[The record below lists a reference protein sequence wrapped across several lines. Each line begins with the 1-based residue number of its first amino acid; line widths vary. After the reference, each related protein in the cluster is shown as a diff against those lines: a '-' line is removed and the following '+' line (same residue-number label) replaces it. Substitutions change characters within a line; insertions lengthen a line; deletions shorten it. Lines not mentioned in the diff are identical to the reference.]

1 VLTYGRRRALSRLS
15 RWTRVPRNLT
25 AAFLAVAAVSVIALI
40 WLGVRLVAQDRAL
53 ETERLREKRE
63 SAADRVVAALD
74 QALSGD
80 ERSLVGLP
88 GKGQHP
94 GTAGLALV
102 VAEAGELRVLPET
115 GLLYYP
121 VAPPLPAAAAGL
133 FRAAEESEFRD
144 RDFDRAI
151 EGLRALSVSRDPGVR
166 AGAQL
171 RLARNLRK
179 AGRRDAA
186 LQIYGDLAK
195 VANAAVAG
203 APAGLVAR
211 DARCALLEEIGRR
224 DLLQEEARTLHDDLR
239 AGRWPLERDTYHY
252 YAAQVRRW
260 LEARPEGAAEGE
272 ALARAV
278 EWIWQSWRSAQTVEP
293 GSSGRHSLDYE
304 GTSVTVVWNASGDR
318 LSALAADP
326 SYQRTRWL
334 EPAIGSVREPGVRI
348 AIADAEGRTVHG
360 QRSSDASPESVRVAS
375 ATGLPW
381 TVVVASADVE
391 AGLQFAQRRRLM
403 MAGLAALA
411 LLVIAGTYLIGW
423 AMSRELAMSRLQSD
437 FVSAVSHEFRT
448 PLTSLTQFTE
458 MLVENEGLPAE
469 TRRCYYEAQ
478 ARATGR
484 LSRLVESLLDFS
496 RMEAGARPYR
506 LEPLDAAPLARAVV
520 EEFRLEGAGK
530 GFTIECDDP
539 VGAMVHADR
548 EALSQALWNLL
559 DNAVK
564 YSGPSRVVRVEVE
577 HGREVVLRVRDQGPG
592 IPVSERKQVFRKF
605 ARGSAAR
612 AGNVRGTGIGLAMV
626 RHIVEAHGG
635 RVTVDSEPGSGS
647 TFTIVLPARG

>member
-1 VLTYGRRRALSRLS
+1 MSRLS

-25 AAFLAVAAVSVIALI
+25 AAFLTVAAVSVIALI
-40 WLGVRLVAQDRAL
+40 WLGVRLVGQDRAL
-53 ETERLREKRE
+53 EAERLREKRE

-74 QALSGD
+74 QALSAD
-80 ERSLVGLP
+80 ERSLVGLS
-88 GKGQHP
+88 GKAHHP
-94 GTAGLALV
+94 GTPGLALV
-102 VAEAGELRVLPET
+102 VADAGELRVLPET

-121 VAPPLPAAAAGL
+121 VAPLPPEAAAHL
-133 FRAAEESEFRD
+133 YRAAEESEFRD

-151 EGLRALSVSRDPGVR
+151 QGLRALSLSRDPVVR

-179 AGRRDAA
+179 AGRPEAA
-186 LQIYGDLAK
+186 LQVYGDLAR
-195 VANAAVAG
+195 VGDAAVAG

-211 DARCALLEEIGRR
+211 HARCAVLEEMGRR
-224 DLLQEEARTLHDDLR
+224 DLLREEARALRDDLR

-260 LEARPEGAAEGE
+260 LEAGPEGASEGE

-278 EWIWQSWRSAQTVEP
+278 DWLWQSWRSGHTVEP
-293 GSSGRHSLDYE
+293 GSSGRRSLDYG
-304 GTSVTVVWNASGDR
+304 GTSVTVVWHASGDR
-318 LSALAADP
+318 LTALAADP
-326 SYQRTRWL
+326 SHQRRRWL
-334 EPAIGSVREPGVRI
+334 EPAIGSVQEPGVRI
-348 AIADAEGRTVHG
+348 TIADAEGRTVLG
-360 QRSSDASPESVRVAS
+360 QRSPDASSESLRVAS
-375 ATGLPW
+375 TTGLPW
-381 TVVVASADVE
+381 TVVVANADVE
-391 AGLQFAQRRRLM
+391 ADLQFAQRRRLM

-411 LLVIAGTYLIGW
+411 LLVIAGTYLIGR
-423 AMSRELAMSRLQSD
+423 AMSRELAVARLQSD

-458 MLVENEGLPAE
+458 MLVENDSLPAE
-469 TRRCYYEAQ
+469 TRRRYYQAQ

-506 LEPLDAAPLARAVV
+506 LEPLDAAELARAVV
-520 EEFRLEGAGK
+520 EEFRLESAGK
-530 GFTIECDDP
+530 DFTIECDAP
-539 VGAMVHADR
+539 AGAMVHADR

-564 YSGPSRVVRVEVE
+564 YSGPSHIVRVDVE
-577 HGREVVLRVRDQGPG
+577 QGREVALRVRDRGPG
-592 IPVSERKQVFRKF
+592 IPASERKLVFRKF

-612 AGNVRGTGIGLAMV
+612 VGNVRGTGIGLAMV

>member
-1 VLTYGRRRALSRLS
+1 LSWLS
-15 RWTRVPRNLT
+15 GWARVPRNLT
-25 AAFLAVAAVSVIALI
+25 VAFLAVAAVSVIALI

-53 ETERLREKRE
+53 EAERLREKRE
-63 SAADRVVAALD
+63 SAADRVVVALD
-74 QALSGD
+74 QALSAD
-80 ERSLVGLP
+80 ERSLVGFS

-94 GTAGLALV
+94 GTAGLAFV

-121 VAPPLPAAAAGL
+121 VAPPPPEAASGL

-151 EGLRALSVSRDPGVR
+151 DGLRALSLSRDRAIR

-179 AGRRDAA
+179 AGRPEAA
-186 LQIYGDLAK
+186 LQVYGDLAR
-195 VANAAVAG
+195 VGDAALAG

-211 DARCALLEEIGRR
+211 HARCALLEEMGRR
-224 DLLQEEARTLHDDLR
+224 DVLHEEARALRDDLR
-239 AGRWPLERDTYHY
+239 AGRWPLERDAYHY

-260 LEARPEGAAEGE
+260 LEVGPESATEGE

-278 EWIWQSWRSAQTVEP
+278 DWLWQSWRSKQTVEP
-293 GSSGRHSLDYE
+293 GSSGRRSLDYE
-304 GTSVTVVWNASGDR
+304 GTSVTVAWHASGDR
-318 LSALAADP
+318 LTALAADP
-326 SYQRTRWL
+326 SYQRRRWL
-334 EPAIGSVREPGVRI
+334 EPAIGSVQEPGVRV
-348 AIADAEGRTVHG
+348 ALMDAEGKVIHG
-360 QRSSDASPESVRVAS
+360 QRSPDASSESLRVAS

-381 TVVVASADVE
+381 TVVVANADVE
-391 AGLQFAQRRRLM
+391 ADLQFAQRRRLM
-403 MAGLAALA
+403 MAGLTALA
-411 LLVIAGTYLIGW
+411 LLVIAGTYLIGR
-423 AMSRELAMSRLQSD
+423 AMSRELAIARLQSD

-448 PLTSLTQFTE
+448 PLTSLAQFTE
-458 MLVENEGLPAE
+458 MLVENESLPAE
-469 TRRCYYEAQ
+469 TRRRYYEAQ
-478 ARATGR
+478 ARAAGR

-496 RMEAGARPYR
+496 RMEGGARPSR
-506 LEPLDAAPLARAVV
+506 LEPLDAAQLARTVV
-520 EEFRLEGAGK
+520 EEFRLEGAARD
-530 GFTIECDDP
+530 FTIECDAPD
-539 VGAMVHADR
+539 GAMVHADR

-564 YSGPSRVVRVEVE
+564 YSGPSRIVQVDVEQ
-577 HGREVVLRVRDQGPG
+577 GREVSLRVRDRGPG
-592 IPVSERKQVFRKF
+592 IPASERKLVFRKF

-612 AGNVRGTGIGLAMV
+612 LGNVRGTGIGLAMV

-635 RVTVDSEPGSGS
+635 RVTLDSEPGSGS

>member
-1 VLTYGRRRALSRLS
+1 LSRLS

-25 AAFLAVAAVSVIALI
+25 AAFLAVAAVSVVALI

-53 ETERLREKRE
+53 EAERLRERRE

-74 QALSGD
+74 QALSAD
-80 ERSLVGLP
+80 ERSLVGLS
-88 GKGQHP
+88 GKAQHP

-102 VAEAGELRVLPET
+102 VADAGGFRVLPET

-121 VAPPLPAAAAGL
+121 MAPTLPEAAAGL
-133 FRAAEESEFRD
+133 YRAAEESEFRD

-151 EGLRALSVSRDPGVR
+151 QGLRALSLSPDPVVR

-179 AGRRDAA
+179 AGRPEAA
-186 LQIYGDLAK
+186 VKIYGDLAGIGD
-195 VANAAVAG
+195 AALAG

-211 DARCALLEEIGRR
+211 NARCALLEQMGRG
-224 DLLQEEARTLHDDLR
+224 DLLREEAGALRDDLR
-239 AGRWPLERDTYHY
+239 AGRWPLEHDTYHY
-252 YAAQVRRW
+252 YAAQVGRW
-260 LEARPEGAAEGE
+260 LDAGPQSATEDE

-278 EWIWQSWRSAQTVEP
+278 SWLWQSWRAGQTVEP
-293 GSSGRHSLDYE
+293 GSSGRRSLDFE
-304 GTSVTVVWNASGDR
+304 GTSVTVAWQASGER
-318 LSALAADP
+318 LTALAADP

-334 EPAIGSVREPGVRI
+334 EPAIGSVQEPGVRI
-348 AIADAEGRTVHG
+348 AIEDAEGRTIHG
-360 QRSSDASPESVRVAS
+360 QKSLDASSESARLAS

-381 TVVVASADVE
+381 KVVVANADAE
-391 AGLQFAQRRRLM
+391 ADLQFAQRRRLM

-411 LLVIAGTYLIGW
+411 LLVIASSFLIGR
-423 AMSRELAMSRLQSD
+423 AMSRELAVARLQSD

-458 MLVENEGLPAE
+458 MLVENDSLPVE
-469 TRRCYYEAQ
+469 TRRRYYEAQ

-506 LEPLDAAPLARAVV
+506 LEPLDAGSLAEAVV
-520 EEFRLEGAGK
+520 KEFRLEVAGQD
-530 GFTIECDDP
+530 FTIECDAP
-539 VGAMVHADR
+539 AGATVHADR

-564 YSGPSRVVRVEVE
+564 YSGVCRTVRVEVE
-577 HGREVVLRVRDQGPG
+577 RGREVALRVRDQGPG
-592 IPVSERKQVFRKF
+592 IPASERKQVFRKF
-605 ARGSAAR
+605 TRGSAAR
-612 AGNVRGTGIGLAMV
+612 DGNVKGTGIGLAMV